1 MMMIMMM
8 LITMMTMIVLLMTIM
23 FVRMSSSLTLAAT
36 HCMMIQLRPVVL
48 LTTLGDLVSIPLSLK
63 LAVAEI

>member
-36 HCMMIQLRPVVL
+36 HCMMIQLHPVVL
-48 LTTLGDLVSIPLSLK
+48 LTATLLNLVSIPVIFK
-63 LAVAEI
+63 LAEI